1 MVFSLNLITNRHIME
16 SRTYKNGSVEVSMD
30 VAYNKFGQF
39 HALMVERGGRYL
51 MNPSEFTL
59 GTKRFI
65 SVCFEMPTDD
75 YTIFQENWIRSTQ
88 DVVEVRKDQWW
99 RKLSR
104 RYFGIEWE

>member
-1 MVFSLNLITNRHIME
+1 ME

-30 VAYNKFGQF
+30 IAGAKFGQF
-39 HALMVERGGRYL
+39 HTLMVEQGGRYL
-51 MNPSEFTL
+51 TNPSEFTH
-59 GTKRFI
+59 GTNRFM
-65 SVCFEMPTDD
+65 SVRFEMPTDD
-75 YTIFQENWIRSTQ
+75 YTIFQENWIRASQ